1 LNTNESF
8 HSNIVVNRL
17 YQSHQGNKGVNMPI
31 STQQDIYKTVKERQA
46 EFAALYARMDGDKA
60 GYCAGVVVLEDC

>member
-1 LNTNESF
+1 MNPF
-8 HSNIVVNRL
+8 HSNIIVNRL
-17 YQSHQGNKGVNMPI
+17 RHGQPGQNNKGVNMSI
-31 STQQDIYKTVKERQA
+31 STQQNIYKTVKERQV

>member
-1 LNTNESF
+1 
-8 HSNIVVNRL
+8 
-17 YQSHQGNKGVNMPI
+17 MPI

-60 GYCAGVVVLEDC
+60 GYCAGVVKKPRQNHSGNSGFWQA